1 MFEDIV
7 HLLQGADWLYN
18 YPMTQV
24 FTRNIFSEMP
34 VEWQKA
40 LTDLPLDVLNGLP
53 QCLTLDQWPS
63 SLKVFLQECQRLSC
77 LSPDFGPQS
86 SGGSRRGSSDSDVSG
101 SSSGSSSSLQ
111 IPQELTYGLTVKKK
125 HEITTLLSV
134 VKEMLDL
141 TGSKHI
147 LDIGSG
153 KGYIDSCIHRIL
165 HAQVLGVEGNCKLMR
180 SAEKHHWKL
189 YGRCRGITF
198 LNWYLSDNTETLCR
212 AEQLV
217 SYLTELD
224 TTCSCQTSPKR
235 RTSSTKGASKTVAS
249 INADGRESKSPN
261 HECSDSPDSLTD
273 SESSVGNGSVSSE
286 NRCVLLGLHACADL
300 SPIIIKVFRDCVQAS
315 SLVLLSCCYH
325 KMSQRPTA
333 ALEPANDK
341 QEAQHKGTDDTE
353 GHAEC
358 ATERDPPQ
366 NEETSGESDFVN
378 FPMSQ
383 SLQEIFRQNDF
394 HMSVFG
400 LRLGAQKSGQN
411 WCTETLQD
419 HEYHTRNVAYRG
431 ILEAACIE
439 EGFTLR
445 KLRRRCV
452 RKSGFEDFNE
462 YKKNIF
468 DNYEFQ
474 RIGSDGAPMEPVP
487 NSDSTVNMN
496 EDEILERNTHISAT
510 LDTCFEN
517 HKHYFPLIEPLTGL
531 QLALQPVIEVMVQ
544 MDRLIYLKECGFS
557 KVWLEKVFDA
567 EVSPRNIA
575 LLAVR

>member
-1 MFEDIV
+1 MENKVFEDIV

-24 FTRNIFSEMP
+24 FTRNIFTHMP

-53 QCLTLDQWPS
+53 QCLTQDQWPS

-77 LSPDFGPQS
+77 LSPDLGPQT
-86 SGGSRRGSSDSDVSG
+86 SGGSRRGSSSSNVSG
-101 SSSGSSSSLQ
+101 SSSSSSSSSNLQ

-125 HEITTLLSV
+125 HEITTLLSI

-235 RTSSTKGASKTVAS
+235 GTSSAKVASKTVS
-249 INADGRESKSPN
+249 SSNIDGRESKSSN
-261 HECSDSPDSLTD
+261 HECSDSPDSFTD
-273 SESSVGNGSVSSE
+273 SESSMGNGSVCSE

-325 KMSQRPTA
+325 KMSLRPKA
-333 ALEPANDK
+333 ADDPASDK
-341 QEAQHKGTDDTE
+341 QESQCKGSDDTE
-353 GHAEC
+353 GHE
-358 ATERDPPQ
+358 
-366 NEETSGESDFVN
+366 
-378 FPMSQ
+378 
-383 SLQEIFRQNDF
+383 
-394 HMSVFG
+394 G
-400 LRLGAQKSGQN
+400 L
-411 WCTETLQD
+411 
-419 HEYHTRNVAYRG
+419 
-431 ILEAACIE
+431 
-439 EGFTLR
+439 TLR

-452 RKSGFEDFNE
+452 RKSGFEDFSE
-462 YKKNIF
+462 YKRNIF

-474 RIGSDGAPMEPVP
+474 KTGSDGTPMESVP
-487 NSDSTVNMN
+487 NSESTLNMN
-496 EDEILERNTHISAT
+496 EDKILERNTHISAT

-531 QLALQPVIEVMVQ
+531 QLALQPVIEILVQ

-557 KVWLEKVFDA
+557 RVWLEKVFDA